1 LSGEITII
9 AIGGNATHPEET
21 DGTADEQKRISNNIA
36 RKLGPLLK
44 KEKRLII
51 TYGNGPVVG
60 KILLRQIL
68 SKDHLEPMPLDICVA
83 HSQGGI
89 AFLLVQAIEN
99 ALRELELERNIATL
113 VTRVL
118 VSKTDPSF
126 SNPTKPIGVFY
137 TEDQAKI
144 LSDEHN
150 WCMKED
156 AGRGWRYFV
165 PSPVP
170 KKVLEIKT
178 IKKLLDEESI
188 VLAGGGG
195 GIPVIRGPDG
205 DYEGIPAVI
214 DKDHTSALMGKEL
227 GAKTLILLTSIPEV
241 FLNFGTDREEKLTK
255 CSRAELI
262 KYNRE
267 GHFAEGSMKPKI
279 EAAVEFLSNGGEQVL
294 ITAAENLEEALDGRR
309 GSWFFSNKE
318 AYV

>member
-1 LSGEITII
+1 
-9 AIGGNATHPEET
+9 
-21 DGTADEQKRISNNIA
+21 
-36 RKLGPLLK
+36 
-44 KEKRLII
+44 
-51 TYGNGPVVG
+51 
-60 KILLRQIL
+60 
-68 SKDHLEPMPLDICVA
+68 MPLDICVA

-113 VTRVL
+113 MTRVL

-144 LSDEHN
+144 LSDDYN

-214 DKDHTSALMGKEL
+214 DKDHTSALLGTEL

-262 KYNRE
+262 KYNQE

>member
-1 LSGEITII
+1 MSGKITII

-21 DGTADEQKRISNNIA
+21 DGTADQQKRISKTIA
-36 RKLGPLLK
+36 SYLSPLIK

-60 KILLRQIL
+60 KILLRQVL
-68 SKDHLEPMPLDICVA
+68 SKEHLEPMPLDICVA

-113 VTRVL
+113 MTRVL

-178 IKKLLDEESI
+178 IKKS
-188 VLAGGGG
+188 
-195 GIPVIRGPDG
+195 
-205 DYEGIPAVI
+205 
-214 DKDHTSALMGKEL
+214 
-227 GAKTLILLTSIPEV
+227 
-241 FLNFGTDREEKLTK
+241 
-255 CSRAELI
+255 
-262 KYNRE
+262 
-267 GHFAEGSMKPKI
+267 PKR
-279 EAAVEFLSNGGEQVL
+279 S
-294 ITAAENLEEALDGRR
+294 
-309 GSWFFSNKE
+309 
-318 AYV
+318 

>member
-1 LSGEITII
+1 MSGEITII

-36 RKLGPLLK
+36 RKLGPLIK